1 MYFLRKKKSHWEAI
15 SSILQ
20 SRNYLEE
27 NSIRL
32 SSRSGVLISPSDHS
46 FFQDLTTN
54 VDKIVKDGRTDS
66 NTVIEVLKDDQETF
80 WVLIKDEDFPE
91 LISTTYT
98 VINAV
103 SNIVK
108 PDNIIGSVFK
118 LDLSQS
124 KLIDVYGK
132 VENCYLIFNSDFL
145 GYYPFVPS
153 GEERLNSLELDIY
166 DILSSKGLE
175 VLSDF
180 NKWYGISSIPF

>member
-1 MYFLRKKKSHWEAI
+1 MFFLRKKKSHWEAI

-66 NTVIEVLKDDQETF
+66 NTD
-80 WVLIKDEDFPE
+80 
-91 LISTTYT
+91 T